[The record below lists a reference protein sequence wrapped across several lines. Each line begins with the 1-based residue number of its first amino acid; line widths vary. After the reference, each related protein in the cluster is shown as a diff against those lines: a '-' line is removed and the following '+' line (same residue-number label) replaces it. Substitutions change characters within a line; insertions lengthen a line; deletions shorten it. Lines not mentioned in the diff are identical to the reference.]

1 MRVRPSYTDEF
12 KSDAVDLLHRTGRS
26 LAVVGRDLGVSATS
40 LRNWYME
47 REMAKKKKKR
57 SGGAVAPTP
66 VRVPDEELSVEER
79 LKRAE
84 RENAA
89 LKREIDS
96 LKMDREILKKAAAF
110 FAKESE

>member
-1 MRVRPSYTDEF
+1 MRVQARYTDEF
-12 KSDAVDLLHRTGRS
+12 KTDALDLLNRTGRS
-26 LAVVGRDLGVSATS
+26 LPAVARDLGVSVGS
-40 LRNWYME
+40 LRNWYKD

-57 SGGAVAPTP
+57 SGAAVTPTP